1 MRLGAGRSRGASSPT
16 TPAAT
21 LEVSMADG
29 IARPILELRDIVK
42 CYPGVR
48 ALRGAN
54 FFVVTG
60 EVHALLGGNGAGKS
74 TMVGIIAGT
83 VLPDAGDIQIAGERV
98 TLTGPRDAIA
108 RGVSV
113 IYQELM
119 QVPDLSVAENIVLG
133 RVPTTKLGRVDWRRT
148 REIAVGAMADLGL
161 QIDPDARLGSL
172 PTGVRQQVE
181 IARAITAKPSILVMD
196 EPTSALSEQE
206 VEHLFLLLR
215 RLKSQGLTIIYITHH
230 LDEIFA
236 LADRLTV
243 FRDGRDVLSTSAKA
257 ITTRALAEAIVGR
270 SLETSR
276 RRMRPETG
284 APRLVLEGLSTQSIA
299 DIDLTVRAGEIVG
312 LAGTLGSGRTE
323 LLRAVAGVDRTT
335 SGSIR
340 LDGSEVTFASPADA
354 IRAGV
359 VLVPEDR
366 KTDGLILDMS
376 VADNITLPTL
386 DRLSYWGFVPAPR
399 QVEVVDRMIKRL
411 GIRTPSWSQ
420 PVRKLSGGNQQKTV
434 LARWVSME
442 PRVLLLDQP
451 LRGLD
456 VLAKEEVYQRI
467 DELAETGVAILFAA
481 TEIIE
486 ILNCCHRAVVLRE
499 GRIIEALDN
508 LAGLSEPDL
517 AHLVMRDTAESVPVV
532 ETAGAA

>member
-1 MRLGAGRSRGASSPT
+1 
-16 TPAAT
+16 
-21 LEVSMADG
+21 MADK
-29 IARPILELRDIVK
+29 ATRPILELLDIAK
-42 CYPGVR
+42 SYPGVQ

-54 FFVVTG
+54 LSVATG

-74 TMVGIIAGT
+74 TMVGVIAGT
-83 VLPDAGDIQIAGERV
+83 VIPDAGDIYIAGERV
-98 TLTGPRDAIA
+98 TLTGPRDAIT

-148 REIAVGAMADLGL
+148 RETALGAMADLGL
-161 QIDPDARLGSL
+161 QIDPAARLRSL

-181 IARAITAKPSILVMD
+181 IARAITAKPNILVMD

-215 RLKSQGLTIIYITHH
+215 HLKSQGLTVIYITHH

-243 FRDGRDVLSTSAKA
+243 LRDGRDVLSVSAKA
-257 ITTRALAEAIVGR
+257 ITTRELAEAIVGR
-270 SLETSR
+270 SIEASR
-276 RRMRPETG
+276 QRMRPKIG
-284 APRLVLEGLSTQSIA
+284 APRLILEGLSTRSVA

-323 LLRAVAGVDRTT
+323 LLHAVAGVERAI
-335 SGSIR
+335 SGVIR
-340 LDGSEVTFASPADA
+340 LDGIQITLSSPAEA
-354 IRAGV
+354 IRAGI

-366 KTDGLILDMS
+366 KTDGLVLDLS

-386 DRLSYWGFVPAPR
+386 DHFSRWGFVAGTR
-399 QVEVVDRMIKRL
+399 QAELVDRMIKRL
-411 GIRTPSWSQ
+411 GIRTPSRSQ

-456 VLAKEEVYQRI
+456 MLAKEEVYQRI
-467 DELAETGVAILFAA
+467 NELAAIGVAILFAA
-481 TEIIE
+481 TELVE

-499 GRIIEALDN
+499 GCIIEVIDD
-508 LAGLSEPDL
+508 LAGFSEPDL
-517 AHLVMRDTAESVPVV
+517 AHAVMRDITETVRAV
-532 ETAGAA
+532 ETAGPA